1 MTAPYF
7 AGIDKIAYEGPDSA
21 NPLAFRYYDADRK
34 VLGKTMA
41 EQLRIAVCYW
51 HSFVWP
57 GADVFGPGTFSR
69 PWHNA
74 DTFET
79 AEAKLAVAFE
89 FFEKLGQPYYCFH
102 DVDAVP
108 LGESLREAWS
118 NLDRM
123 ADKLAAAQGR
133 TGTKLLWGTAN
144 LFSHPRYMAGA
155 ATSPDPEVFAYAAGQ
170 VRQMLDVTQRLG
182 GQNYVLWGGREG
194 YDTLLNTDMKREL
207 DQLGRFLSLVVEHK
221 HKIGFKGL
229 ILIEPKPC
237 EPTKHQY
244 DFDAAT
250 VHAFLR
256 AYGLEKEVRLNI
268 EVNHATLAG
277 HSFEHEV
284 AYSIATGL
292 FGSIDMNRGDPQNGW
307 DTDQFPIDL
316 TETTLALY
324 RIMQAGGFTT
334 GGFNFDAKVRRQSVD
349 PVDMFHGHVGG
360 MDMLAR
366 ALLGAEKMIEDATLD
381 RFVTDRYAGWND
393 GLGAEIMSG
402 RMSLAD
408 IAQTAHDR
416 GLAPKGRSGRQEYL
430 ENLVRRFV

>member
-7 AGIDKIAYEGPDSA
+7 GGIDRIAYEGPDST
-21 NPLAFRYYDADRK
+21 NPLAFRYYDAGAK

-57 GADVFGPGTFSR
+57 GADIFGPGTFDR
-69 PWHNA
+69 PWHAA
-74 DTFET
+74 DSFEM

-89 FFEKLGQPYYCFH
+89 FFEKLGQPFYCFH
-102 DVDAVP
+102 DVDVVP
-108 LGESLREAWS
+108 LGENLRTAWS

-123 ADKLAAAQGR
+123 ADKLAAAQAR

-155 ATSPDPEVFAYAAGQ
+155 ATSPDPDVFAYAAGQ

-182 GQNYVLWGGREG
+182 GENYVLWGGREG

-207 DQLGRFLSLVVEHK
+207 DQLGRFLTLVVEHK

-284 AYSIATGL
+284 AYAVATGL

-334 GGFNFDAKVRRQSVD
+334 GGFNFDAKVRRQSID
-349 PVDMFHGHVGG
+349 PVDMFHGHVGA

-366 ALLGAEKMIEDATLD
+366 ALLGAEKMITDATLAG
-381 RFVTDRYAGWND
+381 FVADRYAGWNE
-393 GLGAEIMSG
+393 GLGPEIMAG
-402 RMSLAD
+402 GLSLAD
-408 IAQTAHDR
+408 IAQAAHDR
-416 GLAPKGRSGRQEYL
+416 GLAPTGRSGRQEYL
-430 ENLVRRFV
+430 ENLVRRFI